1 MNENVRLGYA
11 CVNMTLTG
19 RPNKLGGRVTTS
31 RTARKATWYPDNYQL
46 IGERA
51 LLNATDLL
59 HYLKWNNEHK
69 IKLFRVGSKVKIT
82 PQMSKRYPGKIL
94 YTDHFTGKI
103 GRVVENE
110 NLTCT
115 NLVTIKFENIKLS

>member
-1 MNENVRLGYA
+1 MNDKVRLGYA
-11 CVNMTLTG
+11 CVNMTLTN

-31 RTARKATWYPDNYQL
+31 RTARKAAWYPDRNYQL

-69 IKLFRVGSKVKIT
+69 ITLFRIGSELFPWHDHYELT
-82 PQMSKRYPGKIL
+82 QLPQIEEISERL
-94 YTDHFTGKI
+94 
-103 GRVVENE
+103 
-110 NLTCT
+110 
-115 NLVTIKFENIKLS
+115 